1 MKLPPGIPDRGKPN
15 LPENVDRTKPIE
27 LFRLIFDDYVI
38 GKLTSFTN
46 RNYWLNG
53 LKRNQELARPI
64 MQPVKEGEI
73 FAFIAIQLYSGA
85 IGVKDIESLWNTMKN
100 EPHYD

>member
-1 MKLPPGIPDRGKPN
+1 LPWFEPVTLPPGIPDRGKPN
-15 LPENVDRTKPIE
+15 LPEKVDRTKPIE

-53 LKRNQELARPI
+53 LKRNQELGRAI
-64 MQPVKEGEI
+64 MLACIGRGE
-73 FAFIAIQLYSGA
+73 
-85 IGVKDIESLWNTMKN
+85 
-100 EPHYD
+100 